1 MSFTK
6 FLAAIVLLGSIAG
19 CSSSPSDSDI
29 NEAFNTQA
37 MSQLDNAFAPLG
49 FKASEAIE
57 IIIKIENKAKQDDG
71 RWLVQTE
78 TRLVAKKDIG
88 SFNEQ
93 QQMGLGVMFGQFKK
107 GQDIGKPQKGN
118 SHMTKGDKGWI
129 LSN

>member
-1 MSFTK
+1 MYFKKVFAVIILLS
-6 FLAAIVLLGSIAG
+6 AIVG

-29 NEAFNTQA
+29 NEAFNSQA
-37 MSQLDNAFAPLG
+37 MSQLDNAFAPMG
-49 FKASEAIE
+49 FKASDAIE

-78 TRLVAKKDIG
+78 ARMVAKKDIE

-93 QQMGLGVMFGQFKK
+93 QKMGLGILFGQFKK
-107 GQDIGKPQKGN
+107 GQDIGKPQKGS